1 MSYIRKI
8 LCIVAAV
15 SGLVRGTLCA
25 QGFSPEE
32 AVQRMQ
38 VPPGFQV
45 KLVACEPEV
54 RQPVTMTFDDR
65 GRLWVI
71 QYLQYPNPA
80 GLKPVTVDQY
90 LRTVYDRVPEPPPK
104 GPRGADGI
112 TILEDTH
119 GDGRFRKVKDF
130 VTGLNLASGMALG
143 YGGVFVAQPP
153 YLLFYPDRNGDD
165 IPDGDP
171 EVLLS
176 GFGMQDAHAFPNS
189 LQWGPDGWLYGAQGS
204 TVTSHIRGITF
215 QQGIWR
221 YHPITKEFELF
232 AEGGG
237 NTWGLDF
244 DAHGNAIAGTN
255 FGDVVCLHQVQGAY
269 YVKNFSKHG
278 ELQNPY
284 AFGYFGHV
292 PYTGFKGG
300 HVTCGGILYRGGAFS
315 KEFDQVYIAANPLAN
330 AIYWH
335 RLEPKGSSFTARF
348 GGELLL
354 GNDTWFRPVD
364 LEVGPDGSLFVADWY
379 DKRINHVDPV
389 DNWDRSNGRIYRIKA
404 MTTKP
409 VTGLC
414 LSKLSSAELVGLLS
428 HRNDWFIREARRI
441 LAERRDPTVIPLL
454 RKILLARQDPLALEA
469 LWALYVSGGF
479 NDSLAENLLGHAHTD
494 VRAWTVRLLGDAK
507 KVSPTIRARFIE
519 MARSE
524 PSCTV
529 RSQLACTCKRLPG
542 KDALPIVRELLSHSE
557 DAEDPHIPLLLWW
570 AIEDKAVSDREAVL
584 ELLAST
590 TAWQNRLLRQFIVER
605 LARRYMAA
613 GTEADFLP
621 CARLLAVA
629 PGGAE
634 ADLVLRGMEQALE
647 GRKLTAIPNALEN
660 ALADLWSRQEPS
672 LTLTCLGLRLNQ
684 AQAQERALRL
694 ITDSKSAV
702 EQRTRLIEVLGQTG
716 NAASVPALSRLLAAS
731 EPAAVQMAA
740 LSALQPF
747 PDRTIAEA
755 VLAQYP
761 HMSPALRGRAQ
772 TLLCSR
778 PASTRAFLDAMD
790 RGRIN
795 PKEVPFDQVRRI
807 LLHNDTEIRRLV
819 EKHWGQVGQE
829 PPGEKRARIN
839 SVKHMLGTGS
849 GDPHNGKR
857 LFQSKCATCHTLFGE
872 GTRIGPDLTGI
883 DRRDRDF
890 LVTSVVDPSAVIRNE
905 YVAFVV
911 ATTNGR
917 ILNGLVTE
925 ATPKTVTLVD
935 GKNERLTLARQ
946 DIEEIKPSSQSLMPE
961 KLLDDLDEQQI
972 RDLFAYLQS
981 EMPSAAP
988 SPPQRPPY
996 EGGEGGVRG
1005 QQAQPAPPAKDEKAV
1020 LKVCLVS
1027 GSVEYK
1033 SDESLAALQ
1042 KYLEEHY
1049 PVRCTRAFRKTDDD
1063 LPGLENLATCD
1074 VVLLFTRRLTIS
1086 GEQLER
1092 IKKYCLSGKPI
1103 VAVCTASHAF
1113 QNWLA
1118 LDKEVLG
1125 GNYQG
1130 HYPEGPITQ
1139 VAVVD
1144 RARGHPILAGVEPF
1158 QSAGSLYKNTGLAA
1172 DAEVLLTGSIP
1183 GHTEPIAWTRIHNGG
1198 RIFYTSL
1205 GHPQDFRN
1213 ANFLRLLTNAL
1224 FCTAKRSP
1232 LPHERNP

>member
-1 MSYIRKI
+1 MRSIRKL
-8 LCIVAAV
+8 LCLVAV
-15 SGLVRGTLCA
+15 SGALANGMLRA
-25 QGFSPEE
+25 QGFSPGE
-32 AVQRMQ
+32 AVQRMH
-38 VPPGFQV
+38 VPPGFRVQ
-45 KLVACEPEV
+45 LVACEPEL
-54 RQPVTMTFDDR
+54 RQPVTMSFDDR

-71 QYLQYPNPA
+71 QYLQYPHPA
-80 GLKPVTVDQY
+80 GLKPVKVDQY
-90 LRTVYDRVPEPPPK
+90 LRTVYDQIPEPPPK
-104 GPRGADGI
+104 GPRGADKI
-112 TILEDTH
+112 TIFEDTH

-143 YGGVFVAQPP
+143 RGGVYVAQPP

-255 FGDVVCLHQVQGAY
+255 FGNVICLHQVQGAY

-284 AFGYFGHV
+284 AFGYFDHV
-292 PYTGFKGG
+292 PYKGFKGG
-300 HVTCGGILYRGGAFS
+300 HVTCGGILYGGGTFPT
-315 KEFDQVYIAANPLAN
+315 EFDQAYIAANPLAN

-335 RLEPKGSSFTARF
+335 RLEPKGSSFTAHF
-348 GGELLL
+348 GGDLLL

-364 LEVGPDGSLFVADWY
+364 LLVGPDGSLFVADWY

-389 DNWDRSNGRIYRIKA
+389 DNWDRSNGRIYRIEA
-404 MTTKP
+404 LGTKP
-409 VTGLC
+409 VIGLC

-428 HRNDWFIREARRI
+428 HRNDWFVREARRI
-441 LAERRDPTVIPLL
+441 LSERRDPAVIPLL
-454 RKILLARQDPLALEA
+454 RHMLLTHQDALALQA

-479 NDSLAENLLGHAHTD
+479 DDSLAEKLLSHANVD
-494 VRAWTVRLLGDAK
+494 VRTWTVRLLGDAK
-507 KVSPTIRARFIE
+507 KVSADIRTRLLALART
-519 MARSE
+519 E
-524 PSCTV
+524 PSCVV

-542 KDALPIVRELLSHSE
+542 RDAVPIIRELLQHAA
-557 DAEDPHIPLLLWW
+557 DADDPHIPLLLWW
-570 AIEDKAVSDREAVL
+570 AVEDKAVSDRDAVL
-584 ELLAST
+584 QLLASPA
-590 TAWQNRLLRQFIVER
+590 AWQNRLLRQCIVER
-605 LARRYMAA
+605 LGRRYMAA
-613 GTEADFLP
+613 GTDVDLQT
-621 CARLLAVA
+621 CARLLAMA
-629 PGGAE
+629 PGPAE
-634 ADLVLRGMEQALE
+634 TDLVLRGMERALE
-647 GRKLTAIPNALEN
+647 GRKLTSIPNVLEKE
-660 ALADLWSRQEPS
+660 LSGLWSRHEPS
-672 LTLTCLGLRLNQ
+672 LTLTRLGLRLNHPQ
-684 AQAQERALRL
+684 AYERALQL
-694 ITDSKSAV
+694 ITDSQRSV
-702 EQRTRLIEVLGQTG
+702 SERTRLIEILGQIG
-716 NAASVPALSRLLAAS
+716 NPTAVPTLLNLLGES
-731 EPAAVQMAA
+731 EPIAVRMAV

-747 PDRTIAEA
+747 PDRAIADA

-761 HMSPALRGRAQ
+761 QMPPRLRSRAQ

-778 PASTRAFLDAMD
+778 TVSTRAFLDAVN

-795 PKEVPFDQVRRI
+795 PKEVPFDQVRHI
-807 LLHNDTEIRRLV
+807 LLHNDPDIRRQA

-829 PPGEKRARIN
+829 PPGERRARIN
-839 SVKHMLGTGS
+839 SVKHMFGTGK
-849 GDPHNGKR
+849 GDPQKGR
-857 LFQSKCATCHTLFGE
+857 PLFQSKCATCHTLFGE
-872 GTRIGPDLTGI
+872 GARIGPDLTGT
-883 DRRDRDF
+883 DRRDQDF

-905 YVAFVV
+905 YVAYVV

-917 ILNGLVTE
+917 ILNGLVTD

-935 GKNERLTLARQ
+935 SKNERTTLARQ
-946 DIEEIKPSSQSLMPE
+946 DIEEMKPSPQSLMPE

-981 EMPSAAP
+981 AGPPSA
-988 SPPQRPPY
+988 
-996 EGGEGGVRG
+996 GGG
-1005 QQAQPAPPAKDEKAV
+1005 QQSRPASPASKEKAV

-1027 GSVEYK
+1027 GSLEYK
-1033 SDESLAALQ
+1033 SDESLAAFQ
-1042 KYLEEHY
+1042 KYLEDHY

-1063 LPGLENLATCD
+1063 LPGLENLASCD
-1074 VVLLFTRRLTIS
+1074 VMLLFTRRLTIS
-1086 GEQLER
+1086 EEQLER
-1092 IKKYCLSGKPI
+1092 VKKYCLSGKPI
-1103 VAVCTASHAF
+1103 VAVRTASHAF

-1118 LDKEVLG
+1118 LDKEILG

-1130 HYPEGPITQ
+1130 HYPEGPATKI
-1139 VAVVD
+1139 AVLD
-1144 RARGHPILAGVEPF
+1144 KAKSHPILAGVELF
-1158 QSAGSLYKNTGLAA
+1158 QAVGSLYKNTGLAA
-1172 DAEVLLTGSIP
+1172 DSEVLLTGSIP

-1198 RIFYTSL
+1198 RVFYTSL

-1213 ANFLRLLTNAL
+1213 ASFLRLLANAL
-1224 FCTAKRSP
+1224 FWTAKETPPQGPKR
-1232 LPHERNP
+1232 